1 MANAATE
8 QAIIRQVMAEKD
20 IDPATV
26 PSEDHIRDPSNLDSI
41 KGSRRYFRTKAFAR
55 FPRHRVKV
63 PGCGRTWPSAHAWS
77 VMDLKEQR
85 ICHRYSQ
92 ECQKCEGAGD
102 PVYDEDAIRRM
113 AEWACDKYLVRVG
126 RRVREPER
134 KQSFGMGFLLDAL
147 LGVDDS
153 SQPHDRQRCDM
164 CRRLGRECRK

>member
-113 AEWACDKYLVRVG
+113 AEWACDEYLVRVG
-126 RRVREPER
+126 RKSREPH
-134 KQSFGMGFLLDAL
+134 FGIGTPE
-147 LGVDDS
+147 VDES
-153 SQPHDRQRCDM
+153 SQPHDNRRCDM
-164 CRRLGRECRK
+164 CRRMGRDCWK